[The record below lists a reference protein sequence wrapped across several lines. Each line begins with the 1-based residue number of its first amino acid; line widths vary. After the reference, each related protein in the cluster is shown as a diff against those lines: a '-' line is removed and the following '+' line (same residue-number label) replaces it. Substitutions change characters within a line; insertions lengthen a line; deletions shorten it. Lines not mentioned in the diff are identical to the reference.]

1 MTRSYIETLTEAYFL
16 YNIKG
21 MTLVAI
27 GKAGYMRDNYN
38 REINYMR
45 VSVTELCNL
54 RCRYCM
60 PEEGIAKKAHEDMMT
75 AEETVMAVKTAARLG
90 ISKIRITGGEPLVK
104 RGIVKLCGA
113 IAEIPGIEEVC
124 ITTNGV
130 LLPQFAKDLKAAG
143 VSRLN
148 ISMDTL
154 DPDKYRYITRNG
166 ELSDAVEG
174 IRAAREAGFEHL
186 KINNV
191 LMGGFNDDE
200 IPDFVE
206 LTRKQPIEVRF
217 IELMPIGGGIG
228 FDKAQFVSC
237 ETVLERVPELKSMDM
252 EEGVARLYRL
262 PEASGRVGLIRPIS
276 CDFCEGC
283 NKIRLTADGK
293 LKPCLHSD
301 QEISLR
307 GLDTD
312 QMEQVLRDA
321 ILDKPQKRE
330 EINADNPSRA
340 GRDMNQIG
348 G

>member
-1 MTRSYIETLTEAYFL
+1 
-16 YNIKG
+16 
-21 MTLVAI
+21 
-27 GKAGYMRDNYN
+27 MRDNYN

-60 PEEGIAKKAHEDMMT
+60 PEEGVAKKAHEDMMT
-75 AEETVMAVKTAARLG
+75 AEETVMAVEAAARLG

-104 RGIVKLCGA
+104 RGIVKLCRA
-113 IAEIPGIEEVC
+113 IADIPGIREVC
-124 ITTNGV
+124 VTTNGV
-130 LLPQFAKDLKAAG
+130 LLPRFAKELRDAG

-148 ISMDTL
+148 ISLDTL
-154 DPDKYRYITRNG
+154 DPEKYRYITRIG
-166 ELSDAVEG
+166 QLEDAMAG
-174 IRAAREAGFEHL
+174 IRAAEEAGFDKL
-186 KINNV
+186 KINTV

-200 IPDFVE
+200 IPDFVS
-206 LTRKQPIEVRF
+206 LTREKPVEVRF

-228 FDKAQFVSC
+228 FDKARFVSC
-237 ETVLERVPELKSMDM
+237 DTVLDRVPELVSLEK
-252 EEGVARLYRL
+252 EEGVARLYKL
-262 PEASGRVGLIRPIS
+262 PGAAGRVGLIRPIS
-276 CDFCEGC
+276 CEFCESC
-283 NKIRLTADGK
+283 NKIRLTADGR

-307 GLDTD
+307 GLDGG
-312 QMEQVLRDA
+312 QMEGLLRDA

-330 EINADNPSRA
+330 EINAESPSKA

>member
-1 MTRSYIETLTEAYFL
+1 
-16 YNIKG
+16 
-21 MTLVAI
+21 
-27 GKAGYMRDNYN
+27 MRDNYN

-75 AEETVMAVKTAARLG
+75 AEETVMAVKAAARLG

-104 RGIVKLCGA
+104 RGIVKLCSA
-113 IAEIPGIEEVC
+113 IAQIPGIEEVC

-130 LLPQFAKDLKAAG
+130 LLPRFAKELKAAG

-148 ISMDTL
+148 ISLDTL
-154 DPDKYRYITRNG
+154 NSEKYRYITRTG
-166 ELSDAVEG
+166 ELSDAMEG
-174 IRAAREAGFEHL
+174 LRAAEAAGFEKL

-200 IPDFVE
+200 ISNFVE
-206 LTRKQPIEVRF
+206 LTREQPIEVRF

-228 FDKAQFVSC
+228 FDRAQFVSC
-237 ETVLERVPELKSMDM
+237 ETVLERVPELESMDM

-262 PEASGRVGLIRPIS
+262 PGAPGRVGLIRPIS

-330 EINADNPSRA
+330 EINADSPSRA

>member
-1 MTRSYIETLTEAYFL
+1 
-16 YNIKG
+16 
-21 MTLVAI
+21 
-27 GKAGYMRDNYN
+27 MRDNYN

-60 PEEGIAKKAHEDMMT
+60 PEEGIAKRAHEDMMT
-75 AEETVMAVKTAARLG
+75 AEETVMAVEAAARLG

-113 IAEIPGIEEVC
+113 ISEIPGIEEVC

-130 LLPQFAKDLKAAG
+130 LLPRFAKELKAAG

-148 ISMDTL
+148 ISLDTL
-154 DPDKYRYITRNG
+154 DSEKYRYITRIG
-166 ELSDAVEG
+166 ELSDAMAG
-174 IRAAREAGFEHL
+174 IRAAEEAGFEKL

-200 IPDFVE
+200 IPDFAE
-206 LTRKQPIEVRF
+206 LTRSRPVEVRF

-228 FDKAQFVSC
+228 FDRAQFVSC
-237 ETVLERVPELKSMDM
+237 ETVLERVPELESMDM
-252 EEGVARLYRL
+252 GEGVARLYRL
-262 PEASGRVGLIRPIS
+262 PGAAGRVGLIRPIS

-307 GLDTD
+307 GLDTQ
-312 QMEQVLRDA
+312 QMEQVLRGA
-321 ILDKPQKRE
+321 ILDKPEKRE
-330 EINADNPSRA
+330 EINADSPSRA

>member
-1 MTRSYIETLTEAYFL
+1 M
-16 YNIKG
+16 K
-21 MTLVAI
+21 
-27 GKAGYMRDNYN
+27 DNYN
-38 REINYMR
+38 RDINYMR

-60 PEEGIAKKAHEDMMT
+60 PEEGITKKNHLEMMT
-75 AEETVMAVKTAARLG
+75 AEETIMAVKAAARLG
-90 ISKIRITGGEPLVK
+90 IRKIRITGGEPLVK

-113 IAEIPGIEEVC
+113 ISDIPGIEEVC
-124 ITTNGV
+124 MTTNGI
-130 LLPQFAKDLKAAG
+130 LLPGMAKDLRAAG

-148 ISMDTL
+148 ISLDTL
-154 DPDKYRYITRNG
+154 NPEKFKYITRIGN
-166 ELSDAVEG
+166 LNDVLEG
-174 IRAAREAGFEHL
+174 LQAAEEAGFPNL

-200 IPDFVE
+200 VADFVN
-206 LTRKQPIEVRF
+206 LTKQQPVEVRF

-228 FDKAQFVSC
+228 FDRAQFVSC
-237 ETVLERVPELKSMDM
+237 DTVLEKVPELESMGR
-252 EEGVARLYRL
+252 EEGVARLYKL
-262 PEASGRVGLIRPIS
+262 PGAVGRIGLIRPVS
-276 CDFCEGC
+276 CEFCEGC

-301 QEISLR
+301 QEISLK

-312 QMEQVLRDA
+312 QMEQVLKAA

-330 EINADNPSRA
+330 ELDADSPSKA